1 MTIEFD
7 NRGTAEIARMPA
19 TLVLANAAG
28 VRDEIQGRIASGT
41 SRLVLDLARV
51 EFADSSGLTTILSCV
66 NSARRQGGEVA
77 LLSPMP
83 RVRALIELTCLD
95 DIVTVTD
102 DEATAVAH
110 VAGRAVA

>member
-1 MTIEFD
+1 
-7 NRGTAEIARMPA
+7 
-19 TLVLANAAG
+19 L
-28 VRDEIQGRIASGT
+28 
-41 SRLVLDLARV
+41 
-51 EFADSSGLTTILSCV
+51 CV

-83 RVRALIELTCLD
+83 RVWALIELTCLD
-95 DIVTVTD
+95 DIATVTD